1 MTELEGKLNGAGQR
15 HAIVV
20 SRWNEFITDRLK
32 DGAIAALKKH
42 DVSESSI
49 TVVGVPGAYE
59 LGSVARKLAATGK
72 YDAITCLGAVI
83 RGATDHYDYVCGQ
96 AARLIAQ
103 VFYDTG
109 IPTIFG
115 VITTDTIEQA
125 IERAGTKAGNKGYES
140 AVAAVELAS
149 LSQQIQ

>member
-1 MTELEGKLNGAGQR
+1 MQNLEGKLNGAGQR

-32 DGAIAALKKH
+32 DGAVAALRKH
-42 DVSESSI
+42 DVSEDSV
-49 TVVGVPGAYE
+49 TLVGVPGAYE
-59 LGSVARKLAATGK
+59 LGSVARKLALTGK

-103 VFYDTG
+103 VYYDTG
-109 IPTIFG
+109 SPLFLVSSPQIP
-115 VITTDTIEQA
+115 
-125 IERAGTKAGNKGYES
+125 
-140 AVAAVELAS
+140 
-149 LSQQIQ
+149 